1 MGSFVAFSMLSSL
14 LMVIVIGG
22 VILFIILKAGGAHGG
37 AAAVGRMAEPLP
49 GTLLVTA
56 SAMPS
61 RRALY
66 HMTRITGVI
75 SAEGIEPVAVQYSG
89 LIRTS
94 KWPSPGETLPV
105 IVDRADPRLFT
116 IEWSKVGDSGTA
128 AMDQAEAL
136 AAAMRARDKQG

>member
-1 MGSFVAFSMLSSL
+1 MLGSL
-14 LMVIVIGG
+14 LMLLAVAG
-22 VILFIILKAGGAHGG
+22 VILFVILPMVRANAG
-37 AAAVGRMAEPLP
+37 AAAAAETMVDPMP

-75 SAEGIEPVAVQYSG
+75 SAEGIEPAAVQYSG
-89 LIRTS
+89 LVRTS

-105 IVDRADPRLFT
+105 IVDRADPRRFA
-116 IEWSKVGDSGTA
+116 IEWEKLRDTGSA

-136 AAAMRARDKQG
+136 AAAMRQRRDGA